1 MTKEILR
8 KIIFLHFLGNNHK
21 IRKIS
26 FSKRI
31 KRRRGFLN
39 LKEHLNSYISFL
51 KNEKNYSN
59 NTIISYKNDL
69 LQLLNYLEDRKI
81 LKKNNI
87 QCIDRSIMRKYIV
100 YLKKRDYSTRSI
112 CRKISTI
119 RSFFKFIS
127 REGIVKINPT
137 INLITPKIDKK
148 LPCFLYLQEI
158 NKLIETPL
166 GNTILGIRDR
176 AILEILYGTG
186 MRVGELVNLDVPDID
201 LYEKTVRVFGKG
213 SKERILPL
221 GNPSIRAIQEYI
233 TSRSLFIKNVPIIK
247 IDLNAF
253 LLNRFGGRL
262 SARSI
267 RRIII
272 KYMKIADLNKK
283 VSPHVLRHS
292 FATHLLGGG
301 ADLRSVQE
309 LLGHE
314 SLSTT
319 QIYTHITKE
328 RLKIIYKKSHPRP

>member
-1 MTKEILR
+1 
-8 KIIFLHFLGNNHK
+8 
-21 IRKIS
+21 
-26 FSKRI
+26 
-31 KRRRGFLN
+31 
-39 LKEHLNSYISFL
+39 LKEHINSYISFL

-69 LQLLNYLEDRKI
+69 LQLLNYLEDCKI

-87 QCIDRSIMRKYIV
+87 QYIDRSIMRKYIV

-158 NKLIETPL
+158 NKLIETPP
-166 GNTILGIRDR
+166 GNTMLGIRDR
-176 AILEILYGTG
+176 TILELLYGTG
-186 MRVGELVNLDVPDID
+186 MRVGELVNLNVPDID

-221 GNPSIRAIQEYI
+221 GNPSIKAIQEYI
-233 TSRSLFIKNVPIIK
+233 TSRNLFIKNISIIK
-247 IDLNAF
+247 INLNAF

-272 KYMKIADLNKK
+272 KYMKIAGLNKK

>member
-1 MTKEILR
+1 MK
-8 KIIFLHFLGNNHK
+8 KY
-21 IRKIS
+21 
-26 FSKRI
+26 I
-31 KRRRGFLN
+31 KLYVF
-39 LKEHLNSYISFL
+39 FL

-69 LQLLNYLEDRKI
+69 IQLLNYLRDYKI
-81 LKKNNI
+81 LKKNNV
-87 QCIDRSIMRKYIV
+87 QYIDRSILRKYIV
-100 YLKKRDYSTRSI
+100 YLKSCDYSARSI
-112 CRKISTI
+112 SRKISVI
-119 RSFFKFIS
+119 RSFFKFLS
-127 REGIVKINPT
+127 REDVVKINPT
-137 INLITPKIDKK
+137 INLITPKIEKK
-148 LPCFLYLQEI
+148 LPYFLYLQEVE
-158 NKLIETPL
+158 KLIETPPL
-166 GNTILGIRDR
+166 DTIFGIRDR
-176 AILEILYGTG
+176 AILELLYGTG
-186 MRVGELVNLDVPDID
+186 MRVGELVNLNITDID
-201 LYEKTVRVFGKG
+201 LDEKTIRVFGKG

-221 GNPSIRAIQEYI
+221 GDPSIKAVQEYL
-233 TSRSLFIKNVPIIK
+233 TGRNLFRKNISINK
-247 IDLNAF
+247 NDLNTL

-272 KYMKIADLNKK
+272 KYMKMAGLNKK

-328 RLKIIYKKSHPRP
+328 RLKIIYKKSHPRS

>member
-1 MTKEILR
+1 M
-8 KIIFLHFLGNNHK
+8 
-21 IRKIS
+21 
-26 FSKRI
+26 
-31 KRRRGFLN
+31 
-39 LKEHLNSYISFL
+39 KEHINSYISFL

-69 LQLLNYLEDRKI
+69 LQFSNYLAEYKI
-81 LKKNNI
+81 LKRNNI
-87 QCIDRSIMRKYIV
+87 QYIDHSIMRKYIV
-100 YLKKRDYSTRSI
+100 YLKKGNYSVRSI

-127 REGIVKINPT
+127 REGIIKINPT
-137 INLITPKIDKK
+137 INLTTPKIEKK
-148 LPCFLYLQEI
+148 LPYFLYLQEI
-158 NKLIETPL
+158 NKLIEAPS
-166 GNTILGIRDR
+166 GNTIFGIRDR
-176 AILEILYGTG
+176 AILELLYGTG
-186 MRVGELVNLDVPDID
+186 MRVGELVNLNIQDID
-201 LYEKTVRVFGKG
+201 LDEKTVRVFGKG

-221 GNPSIRAIQEYI
+221 GNPSIKAIQEYI
-233 TSRSLFIKNVPIIK
+233 ADRNRFIKK
-247 IDLNAF
+247 IAINRKEMNAF

-272 KYMKIADLNKK
+272 KYMKIAGLNKK
-283 VSPHVLRHS
+283 ISPHVLRHS

-328 RLKIIYKKSHPRP
+328 RLKITYNKSHPRS